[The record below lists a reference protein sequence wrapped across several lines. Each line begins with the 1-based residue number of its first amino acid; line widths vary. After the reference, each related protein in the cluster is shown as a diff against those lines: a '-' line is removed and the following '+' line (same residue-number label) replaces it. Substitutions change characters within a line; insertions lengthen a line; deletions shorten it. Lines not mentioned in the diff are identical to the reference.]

1 MSLDD
6 NKQQSESPTKKMSR
20 SAKTMVFKERNS
32 LQLQSLSPQEVKQFA
47 TRGGKTETMKNPHT
61 SGLARSQIKKKDTK
75 GKKNVAAKIF
85 EGVIMTLI
93 IISSITLVID
103 NPLTDPEA
111 PLIVFV
117 GYLDNC
123 FTVLFT
129 LELVIKVIAM
139 GFLFNN
145 PFLREK
151 GLTAYIRNPWNML
164 DFVVVVASVIDL
176 LVTINSKGVD
186 ISEID
191 SAERAQMASSL
202 QSLKALRALR
212 ALRPLRMIS
221 RNQGMKLIVNALLS
235 SLPSM
240 TNVTIVCC
248 LFLLIFA
255 IMGVD
260 SFKGTFG
267 ACSITD
273 SDILEKIITM
283 QDCLDQGGSWD
294 TPDANFD
301 NALFGIRTLFEMMS
315 TEGWIDVMN
324 AGIDAVPHENKMP
337 MQPKKNNRELP
348 IIYFVIFMV
357 FGSQFILNLF
367 VGVIMDNFNK
377 IKEKEEWGSLF
388 VTEDQRQWIDA
399 QRLGLTRNLQ
409 KRIDPPSGWRGNMF
423 RLVNHNVFDTMITF
437 FIAFNTLVMAVK
449 FDGIPKYLE
458 NIFEKLNWGFAF
470 IFNCEMFFKLAG
482 LGKQYFYSSWNLF
495 DMIVVIATDIG
506 ILLLMTTSGSGGFS
520 TAATVVRAFRIM
532 RIVIL
537 RGRGTRIM
545 VPSAAGGPV

>member
-1 MSLDD
+1 
-6 NKQQSESPTKKMSR
+6 
-20 SAKTMVFKERNS
+20 
-32 LQLQSLSPQEVKQFA
+32 
-47 TRGGKTETMKNPHT
+47 MKNPHT
-61 SGLARSQIKKKDTK
+61 SALARSQIKKKDTK

-129 LELVIKVIAM
+129 LELVIKVVAM

-164 DFVVVVASVIDL
+164 DFIVVVASVIDL

-221 RNQGMKLIVNALLS
+221 RNQGIKLIVNALLS

-273 SDILEKIITM
+273 SEILEKIITM
-283 QDCLDQGGSWD
+283 QDCLDKGGSWD

-337 MQPKKNNRELP
+337 MQPKKNNRKLP

-399 QRLGLTRNLQ
+399 
-409 KRIDPPSGWRGNMF
+409 
-423 RLVNHNVFDTMITF
+423 
-437 FIAFNTLVMAVK
+437 
-449 FDGIPKYLE
+449 
-458 NIFEKLNWGFAF
+458 
-470 IFNCEMFFKLAG
+470 
-482 LGKQYFYSSWNLF
+482 
-495 DMIVVIATDIG
+495 
-506 ILLLMTTSGSGGFS
+506 
-520 TAATVVRAFRIM
+520 
-532 RIVIL
+532 
-537 RGRGTRIM
+537 
-545 VPSAAGGPV
+545 